1 MSRNL
6 LLLFTV
12 PLLVS
17 SGCVPKNN
25 LAPKSAEPAQAKL
38 VFRDMAEAAGIR
50 YSWPVPEKRP
60 LNILQT
66 IGYGCAF
73 LDLDNDGNLDL
84 LLVGSRPG
92 LFKGDG
98 KGKFVDV
105 SEAMLGKLTGHFLGC
120 AVGDYDGDGFAD
132 LYLSGYREG
141 RLLHNEAGKAFR
153 DVTLA
158 SGLKPQP
165 WGTSCGFAD
174 LDNDGKLDLFVGN
187 YADFGPQ
194 TKPQLCRFKTSHGDV
209 MSSCGPVNYVGL
221 PGVLFQ
227 NQGGGKFTDVTKAWG
242 VTGQSGRTLGVAFAD
257 LEGTGRV
264 SIALANDEAPGDL
277 FVNQGPGKFKNEADL
292 RGTAYD
298 QNGNKH
304 GGMGTDFGDFNN
316 DGKLD
321 LAGATFQNEVKNLYI
336 NEGMLFRDQS
346 PELGLGEGANAL
358 VAFGIKFIDADN
370 DGWQDLII
378 ANGHVQDNIA
388 EIEKKTYRQPLQLF
402 QSKEGKAL
410 LEVSNTALVGI
421 APLVG
426 RGLAIGDYDND
437 GKQDALVVD
446 MEGKPLLLHNETR
459 LSGSSGNW
467 IGFTLPPNTWGAV
480 LTIEAN
486 GKRWTRQCQPAGSYL
501 SSSDPRVHFGLGST
515 SDPVQLNIRWP
526 SGKTEIFAGLAA
538 GSYIKLTPKN

>member
-1 MSRNL
+1 M
-6 LLLFTV
+6 LLFTL

-25 LAPKSAEPAQAKL
+25 PAPQSAEPAQAKL
-38 VFRDMAEAAGIR
+38 VFRDVAEAACVR
-50 YSWPVPEKRP
+50 YTWPVPSKRP

-73 LDLDNDGNLDL
+73 LDFDNDSNLDL

-141 RLLHNEAGKAFR
+141 RLLHNEAGRSFR

-194 TKPQLCRFKTSHGDV
+194 TKPQLCRFKTNHGDI

-221 PGVLFQ
+221 PGVLYQ
-227 NQGGGKFTDVTKAWG
+227 SQGGGKFTDVTKAWG

-264 SIALANDEAPGDL
+264 SISLANDEAPGDL
-277 FVNQGPGKFKNEADL
+277 FVNLGPGKFKNEADL

-321 LAGATFQNEVKNLYI
+321 LAVATFQNEVKNLYI

-346 PELGLGEGANAL
+346 PELGLGEGANAQ
-358 VAFGIKFIDADN
+358 VAFGIKFLDADN
-370 DGWQDLII
+370 DGWLDLMI

-388 EIEKKTYRQPLQLF
+388 EIEKTTYRQPLQLF
-402 QSKEGKAL
+402 QSKEGQKL

-426 RGLAIGDYDND
+426 RGLATGDYDND

-446 MEGKPLLLHNETR
+446 MEGKPLLLHNETPMP
-459 LSGSSGNW
+459 GAW

-486 GKRWTRQCQPAGSYL
+486 GKRWTQQCQPAGSYL
-501 SSSDPRVHFGLGST
+501 SSSDPRVHFGLGSASGT
-515 SDPVQLNIRWP
+515 VQLSIRWP
-526 SGKTEIFAGLAA
+526 SGKTEVLSGLQT
-538 GSYIKLTPKN
+538 GSYLKLTPKNQP